1 MKIPNILFAVAFGSL
16 LLAGCNED
24 NVTSDEVQLSLKI
37 NNNSGRPADLSEA
50 KLMVS
55 LETSDGTPIHTLKE
69 ISFEQTSDGVI
80 TTALDL
86 APGDYVVRELAVTN
100 REDEVLYTIPGPGS
114 TAENMVS
121 KPMGFHFVVPSGGAT
136 EVMADVVAVEGY
148 KPADLG
154 LASFN
159 LRNSFQIEVMDEISQ
174 EPVPAKAFVLEG
186 TDTVA
191 RFDLVGGRNRLA
203 FGGDLSKKYILVVT
217 NGGSTFTREITLA
230 ELMSHYFLA
239 PLKVLLKGTFT
250 MTTNGAA
257 TDVSL
262 PVSFYIGGTEGQI
275 LINWGD
281 GTLENYSL
289 DTEYEFEVAHTYA
302 DQQDYTIVIS
312 GDIDKI
318 NYFYSFYGSSVFK
331 SINFKS
337 LKNLVE
343 IRYGLTNCP
352 AVIDLSNN
360 SKLQFA
366 MLPHLADMKQLKL
379 PKSHEI
385 TFLEIDGVNRLNTA
399 AVDEIIANVHR
410 NSVRKNLHNGLFG
423 LRDYWAQDEGDLTM
437 VGPPSPV
444 AVGQLQTL
452 RESYGWT
459 INPSETALKSMA
471 NSRKYGKRSGI
482 GRAAM

>member
-1 MKIPNILFAVAFGSL
+1 MKILNIFFAVAFGSL
-16 LLAGCNED
+16 LLIGCNED
-24 NVTSDEVQLSLKI
+24 NISSDKVQLSLKI
-37 NNNSGRPADLSEA
+37 NDNSGRPADFNHA

-55 LETSDGTPIHTLKE
+55 LETSDGIPVHTLKE
-69 ISFEQTSDGVI
+69 VSFERTSDGVI
-80 TTALDL
+80 TTAIDL
-86 APGDYVVRELAVTN
+86 APGDYIVRELAITN
-100 REDEVLYTIPGPGS
+100 QEDEVLYTIPGPGS
-114 TAENMVS
+114 VAENLVS
-121 KPMGFHFVVPSGGAT
+121 KPMGFNFVVPSGGAA
-136 EVMADVVAVEGY
+136 EVMADVVAVRGY

-154 LASFN
+154 LASFS
-159 LRNSFQIEVMDEISQ
+159 LRNSFQIEVMDEVSL
-174 EPVPAKAFVLEG
+174 EPVSAKAFVLEVA
-186 TDTVA
+186 DTVA
-191 RFDLVGGRNRLA
+191 SFDLTGGRNRLA
-203 FGGDLSKKYILVVT
+203 FGGDLSKKYTLVVT

-230 ELMSHYFLA
+230 ELMSHYFLT

-275 LINWGD
+275 LVNWGD
-281 GTLENYSL
+281 GSVENYSL

-302 DQQDYTIVIS
+302 DQQDYMIVIS

-331 SINFKS
+331 SINFKA

-352 AVIDLSNN
+352 SVIDLSNN

-385 TFLEIDGVNRLNTA
+385 TFIEVDGVNRLNTSA
-399 AVDEIIANVHR
+399 IDEIIANVHR
-410 NSVRKNLHNGLFG
+410 NSVRKNLRNGLFG
-423 LRDYWAQDEGDLTM
+423 LRDYWAQEEGDLTM

-452 RESYGWT
+452 RDSYGWS
-459 INPSETALKSMA
+459 INPSESTLKSFA
-471 NSRKYGKRSGI
+471 NGRKYGKRSSI

>member
-1 MKIPNILFAVAFGSL
+1 MKIPDIFFAVAFGSL
-16 LLAGCNED
+16 LLAGCNDD

-37 NNNSGRPADLSEA
+37 NNNSGRPADLDEA

-55 LETSDGTPIHTLKE
+55 LETSDGTPVHTLKE
-69 ISFEQTSDGVI
+69 VSFERTSDGVI
-80 TTALDL
+80 TAAMDL
-86 APGDYVVRELAVTN
+86 APGDYIVRELAVTN
-100 REDEVLYTIPGPGS
+100 QEDEVLYTIPGPGS
-114 TAENMVS
+114 LAENRVS
-121 KPMGFHFVVPSGGAT
+121 KPMGFNFVVPSGGAAL
-136 EVMADVVAVEGY
+136 MADVVAVEGY
-148 KPADLG
+148 RPADLG
-154 LASFN
+154 LATFN
-159 LRNSFQIEVMDEISQ
+159 LRNSFQIEVVDEMSQ
-174 EPVPAKAFVLEG
+174 EPVSAKAFVLEKA
-186 TDTVA
+186 DTVA
-191 RFDLVGGRNRLA
+191 SFDLTGGRNRVA
-203 FGGDLSKKYILVVT
+203 FGGDLSKKYTVVVT
-217 NGGSTFTREITLA
+217 NGGSTFSREITLA
-230 ELMSHYFLA
+230 ELMSHYFLT

-257 TDVSL
+257 TNASM

-275 LINWGD
+275 LVNWGD
-281 GTLENYSL
+281 GSLENYSL
-289 DTEYEFEVAHTYA
+289 DTEYEFEVSHTYA

-360 SKLQFA
+360 TKLQFA

-385 TFLEIDGVNRLNTA
+385 TFIEVDGVNRLNTSA
-399 AVDEIIANVHR
+399 IDEIIANVYR
-410 NSVRKNLHNGLFG
+410 NSVRKNLRNGLFG
-423 LRDYWAQDEGDLTM
+423 LRDYWAQEEGDLTM

-452 RESYGWT
+452 RDSYGWT

-471 NSRKYGKRSGI
+471 NTRKYGKRSGI